1 MTFVDVAEVGQ
12 PRRRSVARVAL
23 GYLRYDLVKV
33 FRNRRYFM
41 FSLGFP
47 LVLYVVVA
55 GSNHHASFYGVPIR
69 VYYLTGMVSWGS
81 MNAVTSGGGLIALER
96 SVGWTRQLRVTPL
109 PAWAYIASKVVRGY
123 VTACVAIVVL
133 YIAAIAMNAHL
144 QVDGWLIMTG
154 LVFIGLAPFA
164 ALGIMLG
171 HMLRPDSLGP
181 ALGGISALFALLG
194 GAWGPIAGSG
204 GTFLDVVKLLPSY
217 WLVQAGKAGLTRAAW
232 PLEGWLV
239 VAVWTAALGW
249 AAMLVY
255 RRDTARA

>member
-1 MTFVDVAEVGQ
+1 MSPAAVGTLAL
-12 PRRRSVARVAL
+12 PRRKGVGLAAL
-23 GYLRYDLVKV
+23 GYLRYDLIKV
-33 FRNRRYFM
+33 FRNRRYFV

-55 GSNHHASFYGVPIR
+55 GSNHHASFFGVPIK

-81 MNAVTSGGGLIALER
+81 MNAVTSGGGLISLER
-96 SVGWTRQLRVTPL
+96 AVGWSRQLRITPL

-133 YIAAIAMNAHL
+133 YIAALAMNAHL
-144 QVDGWLIMTG
+144 QLDGWLIMTG
-154 LVFIGLAPFA
+154 LVLVGLAPFA
-164 ALGIMLG
+164 ALGITLG
-171 HMLRPDSLGP
+171 HTLRPDSLGP

-194 GAWGPIAGSG
+194 GAWGPIAGNS
-204 GTFLDVVKLLPSY
+204 GTFLEVVKLLPSY
-217 WLVQAGKAGLTRAAW
+217 WLVQAGAAGLTRSAW

-239 VAVWTAALGW
+239 VAVWTAVLGW
-249 AAMLVY
+249 AAALAY